1 MVIRGNV
8 EEIIFRNEE
17 NGYTVMNFNADG
29 TLLVAVGIFPIINEG
44 ESLELTGEN
53 KYNPKFGEQ
62 FVVSNVEFLKPNDIE
77 SIKKYLSSG
86 LFYGVGEITAAA
98 IVKKFG
104 MDTLEVIEKTPNK
117 LTVVAGIGA
126 KKALDISNCYKE
138 NSKVK
143 DSILFLQKYGITTG
157 LALKIYKEYEESTEY
172 IVQNNPY
179 KLVEDIDGVGFLTAD
194 RLAERLGIER
204 DSVFRIKAAVLY
216 SLQEASGRNG
226 HTYLPKSLLLK
237 ETSRLTD
244 IYDFDR
250 IEEAI
255 QEALEDNAIKIENC
269 DNESAI
275 SLAINYH
282 TENSIAAKLIN
293 LKNMSE
299 SLDINIDEEL
309 VNYERTNDIVL
320 DINQRIAIRDALN
333 EGIAIITGGPGT
345 GKTTIIKCITTILG
359 QRGMKVALSAPTGRA
374 AKRMSE
380 ATGEDAKTLHR
391 LLGINGKNFES
402 NEFNPLDFD
411 VIIVDEIS
419 MADIFIFNALLK
431 AIRSGARLVLVGD
444 KDQLPSV
451 ACGNILSDM
460 ISSKLFCT
468 VYLKEIYRQAKE
480 SMIVLNAHRINNFQM
495 PITKDSKDFF
505 IDNKSSPYDMKQS
518 VLTMASTRIPG
529 FLDIKSREIQ
539 VLSPMKKGVV
549 GVEALNRELQETL
562 NPHGKEILYKNFIF
576 RTGDKVMQTVNNYT
590 IEWSR
595 TDLFRET
602 GTGVFNG
609 DIGYI
614 IDIRD
619 RNVYVEFEDGKQ
631 VVYQEGDLDE
641 LMTAYCISVHKSQ
654 GSEFPVVIVVVT
666 SGSYAILTKNLL
678 YTAVTRAKKM
688 VVIIGDEE
696 NIEKMVKNNY
706 MAKRYSL
713 LDTLL
718 HQKQDKYNL
727 LWGRSED

>member
-1 MVIRGNV
+1 MTIRGNV

-29 TLLVAVGIFPIINEG
+29 TLVVAVGIFPFISEG

-62 FVVSNVEFLKPNDIE
+62 FAVSNVEFLKPNDLE

-86 LFYGVGEITAAA
+86 LFYGVGEITAEA

-104 MDTLEVIEKTPNK
+104 METLDIIEKNPNK
-117 LTVVAGIGA
+117 LTTVKGIGA
-126 KKALDISNCYKE
+126 TKAIEISRCYVE

-143 DSILFLQKYGITTG
+143 DTILFLQKYGITTG
-157 LALKIYKEYEESTEY
+157 LALKIYKHYEENTVY
-172 IVQNNPY
+172 MVQSNPY

-204 DSVFRIKAAVLY
+204 DSIFRIKAAALY
-216 SLQEASGRNG
+216 SLQEASGKNG
-226 HTYLPKSLLLK
+226 HTYLPKDVLIK
-237 ETSRLTD
+237 ETSLLTEVYD
-244 IYDFDR
+244 IER

-255 QEALEDNAIKIENC
+255 QEAQHDNAIKVENC
-269 DNESAI
+269 EDSDVI
-275 SLAINYH
+275 SLAINYY

-309 VNYERTNDIVL
+309 RNYESTNDIVL
-320 DINQRIAIRDALN
+320 DINQRIAIKDALN
-333 EGIAIITGGPGT
+333 EGIVIITGGPGT
-345 GKTTIIKCITTILG
+345 GKTTIIKCITTILN

-391 LLGINGKNFES
+391 LLGINGKNFEN

-431 AIRSGARLVLVGD
+431 AIRNGARLVLVGD

-460 ISSKLFCT
+460 IGSKLFCT
-468 VYLKEIYRQAKE
+468 VYLEEIYRQAKE
-480 SMIVLNAHRINNFQM
+480 SMIVLNAHRINNSQM
-495 PITKDSKDFF
+495 PITKNSKDFF
-505 IDNKSSPYDMKQS
+505 IDNKSNPMDMKES
-518 VLTMASTRIPG
+518 VLTMAATRIPE
-529 FLDIKSREIQ
+529 FLDIKSKEIQ
-539 VLSPMKKGVV
+539 VLSPMKKGIV
-549 GVEALNRELQETL
+549 GVEALNRELQEKL
-562 NPHGKEILYKNFIF
+562 NPYGKEILYKNYIF

-590 IEWSR
+590 IEWTK

-631 VVYQEGDLDE
+631 VTYQEGDLDE
-641 LMTAYCISVHKSQ
+641 LMTAYCISVHKAQ

-678 YTAVTRAKKM
+678 YTAVTRAKQM
-688 VVIIGDEE
+688 VVIIGDEA

-713 LDTLL
+713 LKELL
-718 HQKQDKYNL
+718 LEKQEKYEK
-727 LWGRSED
+727 LWGQGE